1 MISHSMRVV
10 TDALDT
16 PPPPGPSKDR
26 QATISPLKAWT
37 AVLICTVAYMF
48 AYVDRQILSLLI
60 EPVKAD
66 LALSDTQFGLLNGL
80 AFALFYAVMGV
91 PIAALSDSRRR
102 STIIAAGLFVWSVAT
117 MVCGLARSFTQLFL
131 ARICVGAGE
140 ACMSPAAYSLI
151 ADLFPKDKLGRALAV
166 YSTGSFLGAGLGFLA
181 SGWIIGAVGRG
192 AMFALPG
199 LAHLKAWQLAFMLA
213 GAPGVLLALIV
224 VLFVKEPARV
234 QAAAAPTFA
243 QVLSFMRGCG
253 AVYPC
258 IFVGY
263 SFAAMALF
271 SLMSWSPAYL
281 MRTFHLDAHASGYWL
296 GLAIVLGCT
305 GGVLVSGALVDG
317 LRRRGHLVSPF
328 TVGILGAVGVVACL
342 IGLPWVGSFG
352 LALTLLV
359 GGFFFAA
366 FALPP
371 STTAMQLT
379 APPPMRARI
388 SAMFL
393 FCNSLLGLALGAYL
407 VGLLNDRVFHAT
419 GQSLVTVVVG
429 AALLQ
434 IVILA
439 VGTPALH
446 RQLSRA

>member
-1 MISHSMRVV
+1 MSLSMSAPADAPISRP
-10 TDALDT
+10 A
-16 PPPPGPSKDR
+16 
-26 QATISPLKAWT
+26 ISPAKAWS

-66 LALSDTQFGLLNGL
+66 LAISDAQFGLLNGL
-80 AFALFYAVMGV
+80 AFALFYAVMGI

-102 STIIAAGLFVWSVAT
+102 STIIAAGLLVWSLAT
-117 MVCGLARSFTQLFL
+117 MACGLARSFTQLFL

-151 ADLFPKDKLGRALAV
+151 ADLFPKDRLGRALAV
-166 YSTGSFLGAGLGFLA
+166 YSTGSFLGAGLGFVA
-181 SGWIIGAVGRG
+181 SGWIVGAVGAG
-192 AMFALPG
+192 ATVAFPG
-199 LAHLKAWQLAFMLA
+199 LEHLKAWQLAFMAA
-213 GAPGVLLALIV
+213 GAPGVLLALVV
-224 VLFVKEPARV
+224 VLFVKEPARTTTI
-234 QAAAAPTFA
+234 APPTFA
-243 QVLSFMRGCG
+243 QVLAFMRGCG
-253 AVYPC
+253 AIYPC
-258 IFVGY
+258 IFIGY

-271 SLMSWSPAYL
+271 SLMGWSPAYL
-281 MRTFHLDAHASGYWL
+281 MRTFHLNAHASGYWL
-296 GLAIVLGCT
+296 GLAIVVGCT
-305 GGVLVSGALVDG
+305 SGVLVSGSLVDG
-317 LRRRGHLVSPF
+317 LRRRGHLASPF
-328 TVGILGAVGVVACL
+328 TVGVIGAVGVVVCL
-342 IGLPWVGSFG
+342 TGLPWVQSFG
-352 LALTLLV
+352 LAMTLLS

-379 APPPMRARI
+379 APATMRARI

-419 GQSLVTVVVG
+419 GQSLTVVVVG

-434 IVILA
+434 IVILLA
-439 VGTPALH
+439 GTPAL
-446 RQLSRA
+446 RRRLSTV